1 MRGASSWSPDSVES
15 DAVSDS
21 TSDSKAVSDSTSDSD
36 ERGRAGRL
44 RLRVP
49 RGGDRRAGRR
59 AFTQGAKAPGEMSAI
74 QKTSRRT
81 TVAPP
86 PPTSRKRS
94 TQRSPPVAS
103 TRAFLLRE
111 GTNAGEPPPPPPR
124 PPLLRPRV
132 LPRRAGSGPRNGR
145 RRSPR
150 RGRSS
155 CGKARTR
162 VSPLLRPRVPPSSAP
177 ASPPPPPPRPPL
189 LRPRVPPSSA
199 HPRCLPVQKRRTGGF
214 LSSEAPGVRPL
225 CFVGGV
231 GGSFPPAS
239 ACPFPMRSR
248 SRAGASRCRR
258 RPLRRPSATPAPGP
272 RAPQPLPSFVAG
284 AVCGRRSRRAF
295 MCAGETRPP
304 PPGPAPGAGAESGT
318 APVLALRP
326 NNIYILGRSANASRS
341 HFFYPAAPPPWG
353 GPARRPMGGRQGGRP
368 LGRPPSRWSRRPA
381 GGTGGPGTANGR
393 AGLVSHY
400 RRTGKSGPGPRP
412 LPVPR

>member
-1 MRGASSWSPDSVES
+1 MSRKNRPPSLRGALRPPMRGASSWSPDSVES

-86 PPTSRKRS
+86 PTSRKRSTQRLLPPPTSRKRS

-124 PPLLRPRV
+124 PP
-132 LPRRAGSGPRNGR
+132 
-145 RRSPR
+145 
-150 RGRSS
+150 
-155 CGKARTR
+155 
-162 VSPLLRPRVPPSSAP
+162 SSAP
-177 ASPPPPPPRPPL
+177 ASPL
-189 LRPRVPPSSA
+189 LRPPKVLTRAKKADRWVS
-199 HPRCLPVQKRRTGGF
+199 V
-214 LSSEAPGVRPL
+214 
-225 CFVGGV
+225 VGGPRGASPV
-231 GGSFPPAS
+231 FRGWGGRVFSPPAS

-304 PPGPAPGAGAESGT
+304 PPGPAPGAARSR
-318 APVLALRP
+318 ARRQCSHFALI
-326 NNIYILGRSANASRS
+326 IYIYWDEVRTLRVLTSFTRRPRPLGAVP
-341 HFFYPAAPPPWG
+341 PAGQWG
-353 GPARRPMGGRQGGRP
+353 GGKAGGPWAARRPVGPGVRRAGPGARGRP
-368 LGRPPSRWSRRPA
+368 TGARGSYLITAEPGSR
-381 GGTGGPGTANGR
+381 
-393 AGLVSHY
+393 
-400 RRTGKSGPGPRP
+400 GPGPAPGPFLVSMRNGSGN
-412 LPVPR
+412 RRIGR

>member
-1 MRGASSWSPDSVES
+1 MSRKNRPPSLRGALRPPMRGASSWSPDSVES

-86 PPTSRKRS
+86 
-94 TQRSPPVAS
+94 
-103 TRAFLLRE
+103 
-111 GTNAGEPPPPPPR
+111 
-124 PPLLRPRV
+124 
-132 LPRRAGSGPRNGR
+132 RRAGSGPRNGR

-162 VSPLLRPRVPPSSAP
+162 VSPLLRP
-177 ASPPPPPPRPPL
+177 PR
-189 LRPRVPPSSA
+189 PPSSA

-304 PPGPAPGAGAESGT
+304 PPGPAPGAARSR
-318 APVLALRP
+318 ARRQCSHFALI
-326 NNIYILGRSANASRS
+326 IYIYWDEVRTLRVLTSFTRRPRPLGAVP
-341 HFFYPAAPPPWG
+341 PAGQWG
-353 GPARRPMGGRQGGRP
+353 GGKAGGPRAARRPVGPGVRRAGPGARGRP
-368 LGRPPSRWSRRPA
+368 TGARGSYLITAEPGSR
-381 GGTGGPGTANGR
+381 
-393 AGLVSHY
+393 
-400 RRTGKSGPGPRP
+400 GPGPAPGPFLVSMRNGSGN
-412 LPVPR
+412 RRIGR